1 MVRSDEGLTR
11 TYNRFHDPV
20 EQSPDILDLRRL
32 HDEMDRAILDAYG
45 WTDIRP
51 TCKFLL
57 DYEDDEDVDDDG
69 RPRQRKKPWRYR
81 WPDDIRDE
89 VLARLLALNQQR
101 AEEERLSGAAA
112 DKPAKK
118 PKKVTKRPPPPTP
131 GGLF

>member
-1 MVRSDEGLTR
+1 
-11 TYNRFHDPV
+11 
-20 EQSPDILDLRRL
+20 
-32 HDEMDRAILDAYG
+32 
-45 WTDIRP
+45 
-51 TCKFLL
+51 
-57 DYEDDEDVDDDG
+57 VDDDG